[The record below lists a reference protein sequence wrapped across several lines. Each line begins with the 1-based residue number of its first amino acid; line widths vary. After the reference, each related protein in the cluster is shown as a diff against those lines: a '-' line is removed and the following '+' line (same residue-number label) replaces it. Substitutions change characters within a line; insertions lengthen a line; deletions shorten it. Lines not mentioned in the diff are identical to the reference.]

1 MTIREVYAYAGGN
14 YDETIKRLG
23 SEEIVNRFAERFL
36 SDGSFRSLEK
46 AFDEGDGESAF
57 RAAHTLKGV
66 AKNLGFADLGDS
78 ASVLTE
84 ILRNRVFDG
93 AKPVFEKVKSDY
105 DRLIRALTVYT
116 ENKQH
121 PLR

>member
-1 MTIREVYAYAGGN
+1 MTIREVYVYVGGN
-14 YDETIKRLG
+14 YDETVKRLG

-46 AFDEGDGESAF
+46 AFEAGDEEAAF

-66 AKNLGFADLGDS
+66 AKNLGFSDLGES

-105 DRLIRALTVYT
+105 ERLTRAISSCFGG
-116 ENKQH
+116 
-121 PLR
+121 

>member
-1 MTIREVYAYAGGN
+1 MTIREVYVYVGGN
-14 YDETIKRLG
+14 YDETVKRLG

-36 SDGSFRSLEK
+36 SDGSFCSLEK

-116 ENKQH
+116 ENK
-121 PLR
+121 

>member
-1 MTIREVYAYAGGN
+1 MTIREVYVYVGGN
-14 YDETIKRLG
+14 YDETVKRLG

-46 AFDEGDGESAF
+46 AFEAGDEEAAF

-66 AKNLGFADLGDS
+66 AKNLGFSDLGES

-84 ILRNRVFDG
+84 VLRNRTFDG
-93 AKPVFEKVKSDY
+93 APPLFEKVKSDY

-116 ENKQH
+116 ENK
-121 PLR
+121 

>member
-1 MTIREVYAYAGGN
+1 MTIREVYVYAGGN
-14 YDETIKRLG
+14 YDETVKRLG

-36 SDGSFRSLEK
+36 SDDSFSLLEK
-46 AFDEGDGESAF
+46 AFEAGDEEAAF

-66 AKNLGFADLGDS
+66 AKNLGFTDLGDS

-93 AKPVFEKVKSDY
+93 ARPVFEKVKSDY
-105 DRLIRALTVYT
+105 DRLTLAISSCFAG
-116 ENKQH
+116 
-121 PLR
+121 

>member
-1 MTIREVYAYAGGN
+1 MTIREVYAECGGS
-14 YDETIKRLG
+14 YDETLKRLG
-23 SEEIVNRFAERFL
+23 SEELVNRFAARFL

-66 AKNLGFADLGDS
+66 AKNLGFTDLGDS

-84 ILRNRVFDG
+84 ILRNRTFDG
-93 AKPVFEKVKSDY
+93 APPLFEKVKSDY
-105 DRLIRALTVYT
+105 ARLTLAISSCFAG
-116 ENKQH
+116 
-121 PLR
+121 

>member
-1 MTIREVYAYAGGN
+1 MTIREVYVYVGGN
-14 YDETIKRLG
+14 YDETVKRLG

-36 SDGSFRSLEK
+36 SDDSFSLLEK
-46 AFDEGDGESAF
+46 AFEAGDEEAAF

-116 ENKQH
+116 ENK
-121 PLR
+121 